1 MPRGGL
7 DKRNECETN
16 LFVGYAVYA
25 TKNVKPPP
33 KELKPIVQL
42 GGGTFCT
49 LAQMKRDKGNIK
61 ICLTCEQ
68 DLAGLEKDKSIF
80 DGICT
85 NEFVMDGLIKQQ
97 LDEKKHSMKGISAGA
112 DGGSKSTSSTK
123 KRKVGATATA
133 TKAASTRTSKRA
145 RRK

>member
-16 LFVGYAVYA
+16 LFVGYAIYA

-68 DLAGLEKDKSIF
+68 DLAGLEKDTSIF

-85 NEFVMDGLIKQQ
+85 NEFVLDGLIKQQ